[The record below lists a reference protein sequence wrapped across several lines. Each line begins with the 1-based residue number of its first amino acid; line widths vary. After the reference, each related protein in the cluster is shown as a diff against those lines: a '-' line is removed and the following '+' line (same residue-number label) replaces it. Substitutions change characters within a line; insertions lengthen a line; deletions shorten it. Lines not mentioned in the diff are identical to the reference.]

1 MFFQLKSEE
10 EAETLEG
17 VAPPPAVGSGS
28 PWKAWDR
35 MSTSFGSK
43 DWPQVTASKEGG
55 AWVLQLHRT
64 ELGNYPNDLG
74 DRLLSAFADY
84 SPAWPTP
91 WFCPCKTWSRETS
104 RPTGLLP
111 YELINLCCC
120 KRLNL
125 WQLVTAAP
133 GNWCIH
139 PSWVP
144 SISVFQTKL
153 PDLWPLCSSVSYPGC
168 LQGSLLSALAPRWRP
183 EYQSSKVFLRFSV
196 WNRVLEAW
204 RMRQGRC
211 VWLNKSYF
219 EFQHK
224 DSKSRNLL
232 QHTDCMEN

>member
-55 AWVLQLHRT
+55 AWVLQLRRT

-153 PDLWPLCSSVSYPGC
+153 PDLWPPLQQCVPSWLSPGFVA
-168 LQGSLLSALAPRWRP
+168 LSPGSEVEAWVPEFKSISEIFSMKQGLGSLEDEAGKMCLAQQKLFWIST
-183 EYQSSKVFLRFSV
+183 QRF
-196 WNRVLEAW
+196 
-204 RMRQGRC
+204 QI
-211 VWLNKSYF
+211 
-219 EFQHK
+219 
-224 DSKSRNLL
+224 
-232 QHTDCMEN
+232 